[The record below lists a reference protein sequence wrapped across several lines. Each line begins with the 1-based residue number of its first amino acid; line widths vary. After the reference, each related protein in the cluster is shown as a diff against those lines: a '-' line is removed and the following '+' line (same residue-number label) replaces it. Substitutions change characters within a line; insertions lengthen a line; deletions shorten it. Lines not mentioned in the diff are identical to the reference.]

1 MCIVV
6 FPEIF
11 LFGVKAGDFLN
22 SPRISLREAFSLTM
36 RYGIRLKPGIHAA
49 SEPVSFLCP

>member
-36 RYGIRLKPGIHAA
+36 RYEYGSNQESMLLLSP
-49 SEPVSFLCP
+49 